1 MINDLILRVTYNG
14 VITDL
19 DVDGDVPLRL
29 DISQVD
35 NQNIGEVYGVSSQ
48 NFNLPGTNK
57 NNTFFN
63 HGYLESAID
72 VPGLYD
78 TIECDVLRNGETLL
92 QGQLQLNE
100 VVTSDSGFIT
110 YDVTVSNKVV
120 EFNEAL
126 KDKFFYEA
134 NFDDL
139 NHILNSD
146 NLFAS
151 WEPRSTSTFK
161 GGSIFYPLADYGFDN
176 RLTFPTFPRL
186 SADGSATTGSS
197 ANPSSSLS
205 LGQFLPAIGVRDVFD
220 KIFDQAGYAYSS
232 SLISSA
238 DFDELFVLFKNQDE
252 LGVVSNLSTDTANLY
267 SGSIPPMTIIPAV
280 AGGDYTF
287 SELLSATSSVYDPG
301 GNLDLVTGYY
311 EAPKD
316 GNYTFEGSVDF
327 TNGANDPTFGVTYT
341 AAVSIDYIDPTKL
354 PDGVFTFGN
363 TVVETSS
370 TNGDTFNISGSTSIF
385 LSQGD
390 KAKLEFFVA
399 NGPGSSLS
407 ATDPMDI
414 FTTSYFKVTQ
424 APLSYENLPVSMS
437 LQIDSDVKTIDL
449 FKGLLTQFNL
459 VAYPL
464 QNQSKV
470 IALETFD
477 HWMRSGEVKDWTD
490 KYNAAKRISIKNP
503 VSEEPRE
510 LRFSNAEDEDRIS
523 RIAKDQTP
531 NFQYGTLRTLSNSNL
546 TSGEKKVESLFSPTP
561 LAPVVTSE
569 LDDEGAVTLEF
580 NNQGA
585 NNFIVP
591 HLYKFKNNA
600 QESFKFKPKIGYRTY
615 YQPGETNVSDLQ
627 ASQTQYVLSG
637 SSFTSF
643 DEYST
648 LSNYEHYPVTGST
661 KDLLFNSAYKKF
673 STISGNP
680 NPALYPTS
688 GSSNF
693 NNYWKNYIDSIYWQD
708 GRKVTM
714 DLFFNEYE
722 YQDIKLNDQIIINDN
737 SYRINKIKG
746 FNLTRRDIVTV
757 ELLKLYPVYSPVI
770 ASSDPVVTCPTVET
784 YAAKNITSSSMT
796 LSGSVLS
803 IGSGISEKGFVVSTT
818 DTTPTIEEGGTK
830 YLVAGTSAGEYDYQ
844 LNGLYS
850 NTTYYYQ
857 AYVSSSEEACGGTIY
872 NGDSRGDTTLTG
884 SGVTCP
890 SVSTDGNL
898 TPGPYEVTLKAI
910 TNNTGSTGTVERGFV
925 ISATDSSPEIGNP
938 GVNKIVN
945 ATGGAADVLESWSSL
960 VTGSVDT
967 WISCSTGYSF
977 KAYISSSTCLEY
989 GSVYIFNTA
998 ACPSTSSCTPFSASG
1013 PTNFGGACSET
1024 IDEVLY
1030 TDYSGSWPPTQAYL
1044 DGGGTMTVY
1053 TSAGCAVASPNTY
1066 YAFDSSSATG
1076 TDVNAFL
1083 RVDDSVGANPGDVV
1097 LISDCT
1103 GP

>member
-35 NQNIGEVYGVSSQ
+35 NQNIGEIYGVSSQ

-57 NNTFFN
+57 NNKFFN

-92 QGQLQLNE
+92 QGMLQLNE

-126 KDKFFYEA
+126 KDKFFYQA
-134 NFDDL
+134 DFDDL
-139 NHILNSD
+139 NHILNTD
-146 NLFAS
+146 NVFKS

-161 GGSIFYPLADYGFDN
+161 NGSIFYPLADYGFDN

-186 SADGSATTGSS
+186 SADGSSTTGSS

-205 LGQFLPAIGVRDVFD
+205 LGQFLPAIGVRNVFD
-220 KIFDQAGYAYSS
+220 KIFDQAGYSYSS
-232 SLISSA
+232 SLISSTA
-238 DFDELFVLFKNQDE
+238 FDELFILFKNQDA

-267 SGSIPPMTIIPAV
+267 SGSIPPMTIIPSV
-280 AGGDYTF
+280 AAGDYTF

-316 GNYTFEGSVDF
+316 GNYTFEGSVNF
-327 TNGANDPTFGVTYT
+327 TNGSTSTTLGTVYT
-341 AAVSIDYIDPTKL
+341 AGVSIDYIDPTKL
-354 PDGVFTFGN
+354 PDGSFTFGN
-363 TVVETSS
+363 SVNENNS
-370 TNGDTFNISGSTSIF
+370 TNGQTFNITGSTSIL

-399 NGPGSSLS
+399 NGPGIST
-407 ATDPMDI
+407 ATDPIDI
-414 FTTSYFKVTQ
+414 FTTSYFKVTS

-464 QNQSKV
+464 QDQAKV

-477 HWMRSGEVKDWTD
+477 HWMRSGQVKDWTE
-490 KYNAAKRISIKNP
+490 KYNSAKRISIKNP

-510 LRFSNAEDEDRIS
+510 LRFSNAEDEDRVS

-531 NFQYGTLRTLSNSNL
+531 NFQYGTQRTLSNSNL

-648 LSNYEHYPVTGST
+648 LSNYEAYPVQSTT

-680 NPALYPTS
+680 NPALYPTT

-770 ASSDPVVTCPTVET
+770 ASSDPVVTCPTVAT
-784 YAAKNITSSSMT
+784 YPAHNITSQSMT
-796 LSGSVLS
+796 LSGSLLTV
-803 IGSGISEKGFVVSTT
+803 GSGVLEKGFVISET

-830 YLVAGTSAGEYDYQ
+830 YLVAGTSAGEYDYDLTG
-844 LNGLYS
+844 LNS

-857 AYVSSSEEACGGTIY
+857 AYVSSSEAACSIAYGGVQAE
-872 NGDSRGDTTLTG
+872 TTLTASNCDDTVSASYDSITTSSFNMNGTITQVG
-884 SGVTCP
+884 SAETFV
-890 SVSTDGNL
+890 
-898 TPGPYEVTLKAI
+898 
-910 TNNTGSTGTVERGFV
+910 RGFV
-925 ISATDSSPEIGNP
+925 YSSGSDTNPIIGGTGVTRIDNGTTYGAYTSAVTS
-938 GVNKIVN
+938 
-945 ATGGAADVLESWSSL
+945 ADCN
-960 VTGSVDT
+960 TN
-967 WISCSTGYSF
+967 YYF
-977 KAYISSSTCLEY
+977 KAFQSQSGCIKYSDLNSLT
-989 GSVYIFNTA
+989 TT
-998 ACPSTSSCTPFSASG
+998 ACPSTGSCLPFNASG

-1024 IDEVLY
+1024 ITQTLY

-1044 DGGGTMTVY
+1044 DGGGVMTVY
-1053 TSAGCAVASPNTY
+1053 TSAGCSVASPNTY

-1076 TDVNAFL
+1076 TDVNSFL
-1083 RVDDSVGANPGDVV
+1083 RVDDGVGDGPGDV
-1097 LISDCT
+1097 INIYDCT

>member
-35 NQNIGEVYGVSSQ
+35 NQDIGEVYGVSSQ

-92 QGQLQLNE
+92 QGQLQINE
-100 VVTSDSGFIT
+100 IVTSDSGFIT

-126 KDKFFYEA
+126 KDKFFYQA
-134 NFDDL
+134 DFDDL
-139 NHILNSD
+139 NHTLNAD
-146 NLFAS
+146 NFFAS

-161 GGSIFYPLADYGFDN
+161 NGSIFYPLADYGFDK

-186 SADGSATTGSS
+186 SADGGAVTGSS

-205 LGQFLPAIGVRDVFD
+205 LGQFLPAIGVREVFD

-399 NGPGSSLS
+399 NGPGSGLS
-407 ATDPMDI
+407 ATDPIDV
-414 FTTSYFKVTQ
+414 FTSSYFKVVQ

-477 HWMRSGEVKDWTD
+477 HWMRSGEVKDWTE

-510 LRFSNAEDEDRIS
+510 LRFSNAQDEDRIS

-531 NFQYGTLRTLSNSNL
+531 NFQYGTQRTISNSGL
-546 TSGEKKVESLFSPTP
+546 TSGEKKVESLFSPIS

-627 ASQTQYVLSG
+627 AAQTQYVLSG

-648 LSNYEHYPVTGST
+648 LSNYEAYPVLENT

-673 STISGNP
+673 STVGGNP

-693 NNYWKNYIDSIYWQD
+693 KNYWKNYIDSIYWED

-770 ASSDPVVTCPTVET
+770 GASDPVVTCPTVVT
-784 YAAKNITSSSMT
+784 YPAHNITSQSMT
-796 LSGSVLS
+796 LSGSVL
-803 IGSGISEKGFVVSTT
+803 T
-818 DTTPTIEEGGTK
+818 
-830 YLVAGTSAGEYDYQ
+830 
-844 LNGLYS
+844 
-850 NTTYYYQ
+850 
-857 AYVSSSEEACGGTIY
+857 
-872 NGDSRGDTTLTG
+872 TG
-884 SGVTCP
+884 SGT
-890 SVSTDGNL
+890 
-898 TPGPYEVTLKAI
+898 I
-910 TNNTGSTGTVERGFV
+910 VERGFV
-925 ISATDSSPEIGNP
+925 YSDSFASPEIGEITSTKQIVAGTIGEFDYNLTGLNP
-938 GVNKIVN
+938 DETI
-945 ATGGAADVLESWSSL
+945 
-960 VTGSVDT
+960 
-967 WISCSTGYSF
+967 YYQ
-977 KAYISSSTCLEY
+977 AYASSSE
-989 GSVYIFNTA
+989 A
-998 ACPSTSSCTPFSASG
+998 ACPVVYGGNQTATTLTSSVCPTVEALPASSITTSSFFASGSAFSGSSTMLGKGFIYSTTDTNPTVDSNDVKISLVGTNGQMSYTFAGLTCNTDYYFRAFASASNCINYTTTETVTTSACPPATGSCLAFNASG
-1013 PTNFGGACSET
+1013 PTNFGNACSET

-1044 DGGGTMTVY
+1044 DGGGVMTVY
-1053 TSAGCAVASPNTY
+1053 TAAGCSVASPNTY
-1066 YAFDSSSATG
+1066 YAFDSSSRTG
-1076 TDVNAFL
+1076 TDNNAFL
-1083 RVDDSVGANPGDVV
+1083 RVDDGVGANPGDVI